1 MAASVWTEVSFTLFI
16 GLRYLGAR
24 RREAFLSLIGTVATV
39 GIALGVMT
47 LDVVLSVMS
56 GFEGD
61 LRDRILGLTPHVSA
75 DSPVGRMTVS
85 DDLLARIRAVPGV
98 VGAGRFVLGQALL
111 SSGDE
116 LAGVELRGIEP
127 AIRVTDLA
135 QHMTVGDL
143 EDLAR
148 DHAVVGAE
156 TNAVRLPGIVI
167 GREVARE
174 LRVVK
179 GDPVTVVSP
188 QGIPTALGM
197 VPRVKRFAVV
207 GIFRS
212 GMSEYDATR
221 AFVHLPRAQRFF
233 RYGDD
238 VSGVEVRVANPENAD
253 RAAHEIAGLVDLG
266 TRVSDWMVTNGTL
279 FSALQLEKTVYFV
292 VLLLII
298 LVAAFNIVAT
308 LIMAV
313 IDKRKDIAVLK
324 SMGACNRDIAGIFVW
339 SGLLIGVIGSTVGS
353 LAGWGLCWALQRYE
367 FVQLP
372 PDVFYVST
380 LPVEMS
386 PSSFCG
392 VLLVS
397 LGISVVA
404 SVYPATRAARL
415 APVEVIRYE

>member
-1 MAASVWTEVSFTLFI
+1 MTRLRFPLFI

-47 LDVVLSVMS
+47 LNVVLSVMS
-56 GFEGD
+56 GFESD
-61 LRDRILGLTPHVSA
+61 LRDRILGLTPHVTV
-75 DSPVGRMTVS
+75 DSPAGRMQAPNE
-85 DDLLARIRAVPGV
+85 LIARIADIPGV
-98 VGAGRFVLGQALL
+98 VRASRFVLGQVVL

-116 LAGVELRGIEP
+116 LAGVELRGIE
-127 AIRVTDLA
+127 ADGGATDLA
-135 QHMTVGDL
+135 RHVAGGDL
-143 EDLAR
+143 RDLASE
-148 DHAVVGAE
+148 HAPIGAD
-156 TNAVRLPGIVI
+156 AAGVRLPGIVL
-167 GREVARE
+167 GREVARQ
-174 LRVVK
+174 LRVAD

-197 VPRVKRFAVV
+197 VPRVKRFVVV
-207 GIFRS
+207 GVFRS
-212 GMSEYDATR
+212 GMSEFDATR

-233 RYGDD
+233 RLGDS
-238 VSGVEVRVANPENAD
+238 VTGVAVRVDDPDHAD
-253 RAAHEIAGLVDLG
+253 RIGRRIAEVVGFG

-292 VLLLII
+292 VLLLIV

-313 IDKRKDIAVLK
+313 MNKRKDIAVLK
-324 SMGACNRDIAGIFVW
+324 SMGARDRDIARIFVW
-339 SGLLIGVIGSTVGS
+339 SGLLIGAIGSVAGS

-367 FVQLP
+367 FIQLP

-380 LPVEMS
+380 LPVEMNGVY
-386 PSSFCG
+386 FAG

-397 LGISVVA
+397 LAICVVA
-404 SVYPATRAARL
+404 SVYPANRAAGL
-415 APVEVIRYE
+415 SPVEVIRYE

>member
-24 RREAFLSLIGTVATV
+24 RREAFLSLIGAVATV

-61 LRDRILGLTPHVSA
+61 LRDRILGLTPHVTV
-75 DSPVGRMTVS
+75 DSPAGRMTVS
-85 DDLLARIRAVPGV
+85 EDLLARIKDVPGV
-98 VGAGRFVLGQALL
+98 VGAGRFVLGQVLL

-127 AIRVTDLA
+127 SSGVTDLA
-135 QHMTVGDL
+135 RHVAAGDL
-143 EDLAR
+143 DDLAR
-148 DHAVVGAE
+148 DHAIVGAE
-156 TNAVRLPGIVI
+156 TDGVRLPGIVV
-167 GREVARE
+167 GREVARQLSVAE
-174 LRVVK
+174 

-212 GMSEYDATR
+212 GMSEYDASR
-221 AFVHLPRAQRFF
+221 AFIHLPRGQRFF
-233 RYGDD
+233 RYGQD
-238 VSGVEVRVANPENAD
+238 VSGVEIRVADPDNAD
-253 RAAHEIAGLVDLG
+253 RAAHQIAGLVEIG

-313 IDKRKDIAVLK
+313 MDKRKDIAVLK
-324 SMGACNRDIAGIFVW
+324 SMGARNRDIAGIFVW

-353 LAGWGLCWALQRYE
+353 LAGLALCWALQRYE

-386 PSSFCG
+386 PASFGG

-397 LGISVVA
+397 LCICVVA

-415 APVEVIRYE
+415 APVEVIRYD

>member
-1 MAASVWTEVSFTLFI
+1 MSFPLFI

-24 RREAFLSLIGTVATV
+24 RREAFLSLIGAVATI

-47 LDVVLSVMS
+47 LDVVLSVMG
-56 GFEGD
+56 GFESD
-61 LRDRILGLTPHVSA
+61 LRDRILGLTPHVTVDA
-75 DSPVGRMTVS
+75 PAGRMTASDELMAQIHGVS
-85 DDLLARIRAVPGV
+85 GVLAAE
-98 VGAGRFVLGQALL
+98 RFVLGQVVL

-116 LAGVELRGIEP
+116 LAGVELRGIESDST
-127 AIRVTDLA
+127 VTDLA
-135 QHMTVGDL
+135 RHVGGGDL
-143 EDLAR
+143 ADIALE
-148 DHAVVGAE
+148 HAINGAG
-156 TNAVRLPGIVI
+156 ADGVRLPGIVL
-167 GREVARE
+167 GREVARQ
-174 LRVVK
+174 LRVAE

-197 VPRVKRFAVV
+197 VPRVKRFSVV
-207 GIFRS
+207 GVFRS
-212 GMSEYDATR
+212 GMSEYDASR

-233 RYGDD
+233 RFGDE
-238 VSGVEVRVANPENAD
+238 VSGVAVRVADPD
-253 RAAHEIAGLVDLG
+253 RAHLAAGQIATLVDIG
-266 TRVSDWMVTNGTL
+266 IRVSDWMVTNGTL

-292 VLLLII
+292 VLLLIV

-313 IDKRKDIAVLK
+313 MNKRKDIAVLK
-324 SMGACNRDIAGIFVW
+324 SMGARNRDIAGIFVW
-339 SGLLIGVIGSTVGS
+339 SGLLIGLIGASSGS

-386 PSSFCG
+386 ASYFVA
-392 VLLVS
+392 VLVVS
-397 LGISVVA
+397 LLICVVA
-404 SVYPATRAARL
+404 SVYPARRAARL